1 MQLLSHHEGVSPDKP
16 ALVFEPS
23 GHMITYGELSERTAR
38 LRRLLWR
45 QGLRRGDHVAILMEN
60 HPRFL
65 EICWAALKSGLY
77 ITAINRY
84 LTPPEAGFIL
94 QDCSA
99 AVLMTSA
106 HMAETAAG
114 AVAHAPGCKVR
125 LMVDGV
131 AEGFNSYEAALA
143 ATSPDAADEPVEDWA
158 GDFMLYSSGSTGRP
172 KGIKRPLQDCPIE
185 DGWRLRPSQAKYG
198 FGPKMAYLSPAPLYH
213 SAPLSYVLGTH
224 YFGGTAVVMER
235 FEPADALA
243 LIERH
248 RITHSQWVPTMFV
261 RFLKMTEAERT
272 AHDLS
277 SHRCAVHSAAP
288 CPVEVKRAMIEWWG
302 PIIEEYFGATEGN
315 GSTSI
320 TSAEWLERPGSVG
333 RARAGIIH
341 ICGEDGEDLP
351 PGEIGQIYF
360 EQPTLVFR
368 YHNDDA
374 KTASAQH
381 PRRPTWTSV
390 GDIGYVDDQGYLF
403 LTDRKSFMIIS
414 GGVNIYPQAIENA
427 LVLHPKVAD
436 VAVIGVPNPDFGEE
450 VKAIVEPAAGV
461 AGTPE
466 LAAELTAFLGGRIA
480 KHTIP
485 RSFDF
490 METLPRLPTGKLSK
504 QALKANYW
512 PATAR

>member
-1 MQLLSHHEGVSPDKP
+1 MQLLSHHQGISPDKP

-23 GHMITYGELSERTAR
+23 GRTISYGELADRTHRLAR
-38 LRRLLWR
+38 LLHDR
-45 QGLRRGDHVAILMEN
+45 GLRRGDHLAVLMEN
-60 HPRFL
+60 NPRFL
-65 EICWAALKSGLY
+65 EVCWAALKGGLY

-84 LTPPEAGFIL
+84 LTADEAGFIL
-94 QDCSA
+94 GDCGA
-99 AVLMTSA
+99 TVLVTSVEL
-106 HMAETAAG
+106 AETAVG
-114 AVAHAPGCKVR
+114 ALAHAPACALR
-125 LMVDGV
+125 LMVDGE
-131 AEGFNSYEAALA
+131 AEGFTPYEAAIA
-143 ATSPDAADEPVEDWA
+143 AVTPGPVEDWA

-185 DGWRLRPSQAKYG
+185 AGWRLKPSQEKYG
-198 FGPKMAYLSPAPLYH
+198 FGPEMVYLSPAPLYH

-224 YFGGTAVVMER
+224 FFGGTAVIMEK

-261 RFLKMTEAERT
+261 RFLKMTEDERT

-277 SHRCAVHSAAP
+277 SHRVAVHSAAP
-288 CPVEVKRAMIEWWG
+288 CPVEVKRAMIAWWG

-320 TSAEWLERPGSVG
+320 TSAEWLARPGSVG

-341 ICGEDGEDLP
+341 VCGEDGADVP
-351 PGEIGQIYF
+351 TGEIGQIYF
-360 EQPTLVFR
+360 EQPTLVFT
-368 YHNDDA
+368 YHNDPA

-381 PRRPTWTSV
+381 PDHPTWTSV
-390 GDIGYVDDQGYLF
+390 GDIGYLDEAGYLF

-427 LVLHPKVAD
+427 LILHPKVAD

-450 VKAIVEPAAGV
+450 VKAIVEPAEGV
-461 AGTPE
+461 AGTPALASE
-466 LAAELTAFLGGRIA
+466 LSAFLSGQIA

-504 QALKANYW
+504 QTLKAKYW

>member
-1 MQLLSHHEGVSPDKP
+1 MQLLSHHQDVSPDKP
-16 ALVFEPS
+16 ALIFEPS
-23 GHMITYGELSERTAR
+23 GHTVTYGELADRTWR
-38 LRRLLWR
+38 LMRLLHD
-45 QGLRRGDHVAILMEN
+45 QGLRRGDHLAILMEN
-60 HPRFL
+60 NPRFL
-65 EICWAALKSGLY
+65 EVCWAALKSGMY
-77 ITAINRY
+77 VTAINRY
-84 LTPPEAGFIL
+84 LTADEAGFIL
-94 QDCSA
+94 GDCSA
-99 AVLMTSA
+99 SVLVTSA
-106 HMAETAAG
+106 AMAETAAG
-114 AVAHAPGCKVR
+114 ALAQAPGCALR

-131 AEGFNSYEAALA
+131 AEGFASYEDAIAAA
-143 ATSPDAADEPVEDWA
+143 MPGPVENWA

-172 KGIKRPLQDCPIE
+172 KGIKRPLLDAPIE
-185 DGWRLRPSQAKYG
+185 DGWRLKPSQAKYG
-198 FGPKMAYLSPAPLYH
+198 FGPEMVYLSPAPLYH

-224 YFGGTAVVMER
+224 YFGGTAVIMEK

-243 LIERH
+243 LIETH

-261 RFLKMTEAERT
+261 RFLKMAEAERN

-277 SHRCAVHSAAP
+277 SHKVAVHSAAP
-288 CPVEVKRAMIEWWG
+288 CSVEVKRGMIDWWG

-341 ICGEDGEDLP
+341 ICGEDGEDVP
-351 PGEIGQIYF
+351 TGEIGQIYF
-360 EQPTLVFR
+360 EQPALVFT
-368 YHNDDA
+368 YHGDPA

-381 PRRPTWTSV
+381 PKHPTWTSV
-390 GDIGYVDDQGYLF
+390 GDIGYVDEAGYLF

-450 VKAIVEPAAGV
+450 VKAIVEPAAGI

-466 LAAELTAFLGGRIA
+466 LAAELATYLKGQIA

-504 QALKANYW
+504 QTLKAKYW
-512 PATAR
+512 PAPAR

>member
-1 MQLLSHHEGVSPDKP
+1 MQLLSHHAGISPDKP
-16 ALVFEPS
+16 ALIFEPS
-23 GHMITYGELSERTAR
+23 GRTISYGELADRTDR
-38 LRRLLWR
+38 LRRFLHG
-45 QGLRRGDHVAILMEN
+45 QGMRRGDHLAVLMEN
-60 HPRFL
+60 NPRVL
-65 EICWAALKSGLY
+65 EVCWAALKSGLY

-84 LTPPEAGFIL
+84 LTPDEAGFIL
-94 QDCSA
+94 GDCSA
-99 AVLMTSA
+99 RVLVTSA
-106 HMAETAAG
+106 ELAATAAG
-114 AVAHAPGCKVR
+114 ALAQAPGCTVR

-131 AEGFNSYEAALA
+131 AEGFASYEDALA
-143 ATSPDAADEPVEDWA
+143 ASPPGPGEDWA

-185 DGWRLRPSQAKYG
+185 DGWRLKPSQEKYG
-198 FGPKMAYLSPAPLYH
+198 FGSDMVYLSPAPLYH

-224 YFGGTAVVMER
+224 FFGGTAVIMEK

-261 RFLKMTEAERT
+261 RFLKMTAAERC
-272 AHDLS
+272 AYDLS
-277 SHRCAVHSAAP
+277 SHRVAVHSAAP
-288 CPVEVKRAMIEWWG
+288 CPVEVKRAMIDWWG
-302 PIIEEYFGATEGN
+302 PILEEYFGATEGN

-341 ICGEDGEDLP
+341 ICGEDGRDLP
-351 PGEIGQIYF
+351 AGEIGQIYF
-360 EQPTLVFR
+360 EQPRLVFT
-368 YHNDDA
+368 YHNDPA

-381 PRRPTWTSV
+381 PDHPTWTSV
-390 GDIGYVDDQGYLF
+390 GDIGYVDAQGYLF

-436 VAVIGVPNPDFGEE
+436 VAVIGAPNPDFGEE
-450 VKAIVEPAAGV
+450 VKAIVEPAKGV
-461 AGTPE
+461 VGSPE
-466 LAAELTAFLGGRIA
+466 LAAELTAFLTGQIA

-504 QALKANYW
+504 QTLKARYW
-512 PATAR
+512 PAQAR

>member
-1 MQLLSHHEGVSPDKP
+1 MQLLSHHAGMSPDKP
-16 ALVFEPS
+16 ALIFEPS
-23 GHMITYGELSERTAR
+23 GRTITYGELADRTAR
-38 LRRLLWR
+38 LRQYLWR

-60 HPRFL
+60 NPRFL

-84 LTPPEAGFIL
+84 LTADEAGFIL
-94 QDCSA
+94 SDCSA
-99 AVLMTSA
+99 AVLVTSA
-106 HMAETAAG
+106 YMAETAAG
-114 AVAHAPGCKVR
+114 VVAHAPACKVR
-125 LMVDGV
+125 LIVDGE
-131 AEGFNSYEAALA
+131 ADGFTSYEAVLA
-143 ATSPDAADEPVEDWA
+143 DTPPDPVEGWA

-172 KGIKRPLQDCPIE
+172 KGIKRPLQDVPIE
-185 DGWRLRPSQAKYG
+185 DGWRLKPSQEKYG
-198 FGPKMAYLSPAPLYH
+198 FGPEMVYLSPAPLYH

-224 YFGGTAVVMER
+224 YFGGTAIIMEK

-261 RFLKMTEAERT
+261 RFLKMTAAER
-272 AHDLS
+272 AAYDLS

-288 CPVEVKRAMIEWWG
+288 CPVEIKRGMIEWWG
-302 PIIEEYFGATEGN
+302 LIIEEYFGATEGN

-341 ICGEDGEDLP
+341 ICGEDGEDVP
-351 PGEIGQIYF
+351 TGEIGQIYF
-360 EQPTLVFR
+360 EQPRLVFT
-368 YHNDDA
+368 YHNDPA

-381 PRRPTWTSV
+381 PKHPTWTSV

-450 VKAIVEPAAGV
+450 VKAIVEPAAGI

-466 LAAELTAFLGGRIA
+466 LAAELTVFLSGQIA
-480 KHTIP
+480 RHTIP

-504 QALKANYW
+504 QTLKAKYW
-512 PATAR
+512 PAPAR

>member
-1 MQLLSHHEGVSPDKP
+1 MPLLSHHKDISPDKP
-16 ALVFEPS
+16 ALIFEPS
-23 GHMITYGELSERTAR
+23 GRTISYGELAERT
-38 LRRLLWR
+38 RRLMRFLHDR
-45 QGLRRGDHVAILMEN
+45 GLRRGDHLAVLMEN
-60 HPRFL
+60 NPRFL
-65 EICWAALKSGLY
+65 EVCWAALKSGIY

-84 LTPPEAGFIL
+84 LTADEAGFIL
-94 QDCSA
+94 GDCGATVLVTSA
-99 AVLMTSA
+99 AL
-106 HMAETAAG
+106 AETAAG
-114 AVAHAPGCKVR
+114 AVRQAPACAVR

-131 AEGFNSYEAALA
+131 AEGFASYEAVLA
-143 ATSPDAADEPVEDWA
+143 ATPPEPVEEWA

-172 KGIKRPLQDCPIE
+172 KGIKRPLLDCRIE
-185 DGWRLRPSQAKYG
+185 DGFRLKPSLEKYG
-198 FGPKMAYLSPAPLYH
+198 FGPGMIYLSPAPLYH
-213 SAPLSYVLGTH
+213 AAPLGYVLGTH
-224 YFGGTAVVMER
+224 FFGGTAVVMES

-261 RFLKMTEAERT
+261 RFLKMTQAERE
-272 AHDLS
+272 AYDLS
-277 SHRCAVHSAAP
+277 SHRVAVHSAAP
-288 CPVEVKRAMIEWWG
+288 CPVEVKRGMIDWWG

-341 ICGEDGEDLP
+341 VCGEDGADLP
-351 PGEIGQIYF
+351 AGEIGQIYF
-360 EQPTLVFR
+360 EQPRLVFT
-368 YHNDDA
+368 YHNDPA

-381 PRRPTWTSV
+381 PAHPTWTSV
-390 GDIGYVDDQGYLF
+390 GDIGFVDEAGYLF

-414 GGVNIYPQAIENA
+414 GGVNIYPQAIENT

-450 VKAIVEPAAGV
+450 VKAIVEPARGIAGS
-461 AGTPE
+461 AE

-490 METLPRLPTGKLSK
+490 MEALPRLPTGKLSK
-504 QALKANYW
+504 QTLKAKYW
-512 PATAR
+512 PAPAR